1 MTWGDLHFLY
11 LLALVPLLVIAYA
24 LDGQRRRRLFE
35 KIGHLPMIQRMTRSF
50 SPARRRARAIL
61 SVLAVALLV
70 LAMARPQM
78 PGRAKLTESRGL
90 DLVVA
95 LDFSKSML
103 ARDVYPTRLDRAKA
117 ELSRFIDSLHGDRVG
132 LVAFAGETMS
142 YPLTVDYEAAKLF
155 WRDLNPDDMPVGGT
169 DIGRALRA
177 SIDLLTRVR
186 EREGKKRP
194 AQVILLM
201 TDGEDTEGLGF
212 AAAKK
217 AASLGIRIY
226 TLGIG
231 SNEKPPVPL
240 FDEDGKQHGYVSDD
254 NGDPVRVGLDEGA
267 LKQMAALTG
276 GEYTPLDQSRFGV
289 ERVQSAIAQLERTE
303 EAARFEREP
312 DDVGRWFLLPA
323 FLMLLLSSCLR
334 ERRAHTPPLATVA
347 GDEPTAKLAAAA
359 TGFSSEPSQKAIA
372 AAIMLLALP
381 MLSGFDL
388 LKRKDP
394 NIEEGNRLLAAGKAE
409 DALKSF
415 DRAVEQLP
423 GEPIA
428 HYDRGV
434 ALYQLGKFPEAQKEF
449 FRASEGGHDPGLKA
463 DAYYNMGNALLKQQ
477 RGKDALD
484 AYKHTL
490 GLRPD
495 DRRAKWNLE
504 LALRQMQEQQKQQQQ
519 KQQQDNKDNKDDKQQ
534 QAQDQQ
540 DADKK
545 DKKDQKQDDKQ
556 KQAEEQKKQEE
567 QQKSEEQQ
575 KADEQKQAEEQKK
588 QEQQPPGDKDKDK
601 DKQAQRAQKKEQPR
615 EIDKQDA
622 EAVLDALERSEPT
635 VQKDLARRRAENR
648 RRPAKDW

>member
-11 LLALVPLLVIAYA
+11 LLALVPLLVVAYA
-24 LDGQRRRRLFE
+24 LDGQRRRRLLE
-35 KIGHLPMIQRMTRSF
+35 KIGHLPMIQRMTASS
-50 SPARRRARAIL
+50 SPGRRRARAIL
-61 SVLAVALLV
+61 SVFAVALLV

-155 WRDLNPDDMPVGGT
+155 WRDLTPDDMPVGGT

-201 TDGEDTEGLGF
+201 TDGEDTEGLGL

-217 AASLGIRIY
+217 AATLGIRIY

-254 NGDPVRVGLDEGA
+254 NGDPVRVGLDESA

-334 ERRAHTPPLATVA
+334 ERRANTPPLATVA
-347 GDEPTAKLAAAA
+347 GDESTRKLAAAA
-359 TGFSSEPSQKAIA
+359 TGFASEPSQKALA
-372 AAIMLLALP
+372 AAVLLLALP
-381 MLSGFDL
+381 MLTGFDL

-394 NIEEGNRLLAAGKAE
+394 NIEEGNRLLSAGKAE

-423 GEPIA
+423 NEPIA

-449 FRASEGGHDPGLKA
+449 LRASEEGHDAELKA

-519 KQQQDNKDNKDDKQQ
+519 QQDNKDNKDNKDDKQQ
-534 QAQDQQ
+534 QQQQQQQAQDQQ
-540 DADKK
+540 

-556 KQAEEQKKQEE
+556 KQADEQKQQEEQK
-567 QQKSEEQQ
+567 S
-575 KADEQKQAEEQKK
+575 DEQKQAEEQKK
-588 QEQQPPGDKDKDK
+588 QQEQQPQPGDKDKEK
-601 DKQAQRAQKKEQPR
+601 EKQAQRAQKKEQPR

>member
-1 MTWGDLHFLY
+1 MTWGDLPFLY
-11 LLALVPLLVIAYA
+11 LLTLVPLLVAAYA
-24 LDGQRRRRLFE
+24 LDGQRRRRLYE
-35 KIGHLPMIQRMTRSF
+35 RIGHLPMIQRMTASF
-50 SPARRRARAIL
+50 SPGRRRARAIL
-61 SVLAVALLV
+61 SVFAVALLV
-70 LAMARPQM
+70 LAMGRPQM

-155 WRDLNPDDMPVGGT
+155 WRDLQPDDMPVGGT

-194 AQVILLM
+194 AQVILLI
-201 TDGEDTEGLGF
+201 TDGEDTEGLGL

-217 AASLGIRIY
+217 AATLGIRIF

-254 NGDPVRVGLDEGA
+254 NGDPVRVGLDESA

-334 ERRAHTPPLATVA
+334 ERRSKTAPLATVA
-347 GDEPTAKLAAAA
+347 SDAPAANAPA
-359 TGFSSEPSQKAIA
+359 SRFAPEPSQRVLA
-372 AAIMLLALP
+372 ALILFLALP
-381 MLSGFDL
+381 MLTGFDL

-394 NIEEGNRLLAAGKAE
+394 NIEEGNRLLQAGKAE

-415 DRAVEQLP
+415 DRAVETLP

-449 FRASEGGHDPGLKA
+449 LRASEEGHDPGLKA
-463 DAYYNMGNALLKQQ
+463 DAYYNMGNSLLKQK
-477 RGKDALD
+477 RAKDALD

-504 LALRQMQEQQKQQQQ
+504 LALRQMLEQQKQQ
-519 KQQQDNKDNKDDKQQ
+519 QQQDNKDNKDNKDQKDDKQQQQQQQQ
-534 QAQDQQ
+534 QAQDQ
-540 DADKK
+540 KS
-545 DKKDQKQDDKQ
+545 DDKQ
-556 KQAEEQKKQEE
+556 KQSQADEQKD
-567 QQKSEEQQ
+567 QQKQTDEQ
-575 KADEQKQAEEQKK
+575 KAEEQKQAEEQKK
-588 QEQQPPGDKDKDK
+588 QDQQQPQPSDKDKEK
-601 DKQAQRAQKKEQPR
+601 EKEKQAQRAQKKEQPR

-635 VQKDLARRRAENR
+635 VQKDLARRRAETR

>member
-11 LLALVPLLVIAYA
+11 LLALVPLLVVGYA
-24 LDGQRRRRLFE
+24 LDGQRRRRLLE
-35 KIGHLPMIQRMTRSF
+35 KIGHLPMIQRMTASF
-50 SPARRRARAIL
+50 SPGRRRLRAVL
-61 SVLAVALLV
+61 SVFAVALLV

-103 ARDVYPTRLDRAKA
+103 ARDVYPTRLERAKA

-155 WRDLNPDDMPVGGT
+155 WRDLGPDDMPVGGT

-201 TDGEDTEGLGF
+201 TDGEDTEGLGV

-217 AASLGIRIY
+217 AATLGIRIY

-240 FDEDGKQHGYVSDD
+240 FDEDGKQHGYVSDE
-254 NGDPVRVGLDEGA
+254 NGDPVRVGLDEPA

-289 ERVQSAIAQLERTE
+289 ERVQTAIAQLERTE

-323 FLMLLLSSCLR
+323 FLMLLLSSCVR
-334 ERRAHTPPLATVA
+334 ERRGKTPPLATVA

-359 TGFSSEPSQKAIA
+359 TGFPGEPSQKAIA
-372 AAIMLLALP
+372 AALLFLALP
-381 MLSGFDL
+381 MLTGFDL
-388 LKRKDP
+388 LKRRDP
-394 NIEEGNRLLAAGKAE
+394 NIEEGNRLLQAGKAE

-415 DRAVEQLP
+415 DKAVEALP
-423 GEPIA
+423 EEPIA

-434 ALYQLGKFPEAQKEF
+434 ALYKLGKFPEAQKEF
-449 FRASEGGHDPGLKA
+449 LRASEGGHDAGLKA

-477 RGKDALD
+477 RAKDALD

-519 KQQQDNKDNKDDKQQ
+519 QQDNKDNKDNKDDKQQ
-534 QAQDQQ
+534 QQQQQAQDQQ
-540 DADKK
+540 DKDKK
-545 DKKDQKQDDKQ
+545 DQKDQKQDDKQ
-556 KQAEEQKKQEE
+556 KQAEEQKRE
-567 QQKSEEQQ
+567 EEQQ
-575 KADEQKQAEEQKK
+575 KAEEQKQAEEQKK
-588 QEQQPPGDKDKDK
+588 QQEQQGDKDKDK
-601 DKQAQRAQKKEQPR
+601 DKQAQRPQPKKEQPR